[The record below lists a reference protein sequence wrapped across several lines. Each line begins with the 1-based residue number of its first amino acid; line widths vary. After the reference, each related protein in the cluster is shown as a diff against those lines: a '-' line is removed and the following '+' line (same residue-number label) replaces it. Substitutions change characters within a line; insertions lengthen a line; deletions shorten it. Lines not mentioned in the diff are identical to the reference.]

1 MTQLN
6 TAKFILRLLDSFKTN
21 EDKIAVVDQNGQR
34 QTTYKELFTMACR
47 VAGYLQKKNYQPHS
61 FIGICLPTSMEY
73 VASEIGIWLAGHA
86 IVPMGDKYPKDRIN
100 YIMHHCESPLLI
112 NEDIIQA
119 MMKTEPAENYILPN
133 EEDINA
139 LFYTSGSTGVP
150 KAVMTT
156 FGFYRISPTYESF
169 IVEESVTVMG
179 ITAPMFFVVSKQLY
193 VIIVKGGIAN
203 LIPTEIIKDIRMFEV
218 YLAKY
223 QIEFVFMPPSLL
235 AHFQNKSSHLK
246 IVTTGAERLSGV
258 GPSDY
263 YKIFNC
269 YGQTETGGFT
279 FSFLVDKK
287 YDNTPIGKPDVDV
300 DYCILDTEGRPVAQG
315 EEGELC
321 VRGPFTSGYYKEP
334 ELTEHLFR
342 GGWLHTGD
350 IVYQQP
356 DGNVVY
362 VNRKDWMV
370 KINGQRVEPGEVEA
384 VIKQVEGVKNAIV
397 KGFTTNDRQ
406 YLCSYYIA
414 TDNVSEDIIRDYL
427 LSKLPAYMVPAY
439 FVKMDSFPLLPSG
452 KTNRKALLAP
462 SDKTESIVRPPYTAP
477 TNDAERKL
485 CEAFEKSLN
494 IDHVGIDD
502 DFFELGGDSIRVMEV
517 QTLCPELT
525 LSSQMIYVNR
535 TPKKIAEVCSNTE
548 QVSYTQQKDYPLSQ
562 TQLGIYVECMSRQ
575 GEVAYNNGM
584 LFQLNPAIDADQLSK
599 ACEAVVEAH
608 PFIKT
613 RLFVDSQGNPRQLRN
628 DAETYHQSV
637 ENLTKQEFEKLKPEL
652 IRPFNL
658 LNDRLFRIRILKTPE
673 ALYLFIDFHHII
685 FDGMSF
691 NIIIQDLKDAYEQ
704 LPVKKEGFTGFEVA
718 LEEEFLRKTDAYI
731 SAQKWYKEIFGD
743 IKVSSLPV
751 PEKHDSQISYGQEYF
766 ELSIDYNKFQEACDY
781 LDVTPNVLTTT
792 VFGYLLGVNT
802 HSQESLFATVYS
814 GRQDLKTQR
823 TVAMLVKTLP
833 VYTKWEQDTTVKEL
847 LQTTKQQLMG
857 SMSNSLFSFAEIK
870 AMNNAVNSHI
880 LFAYQG
886 DLAPSNSEMFT
897 YQPLMENA
905 TGEDLAFEILRSDS
919 KLILHTEYHSNQ
931 YTQSFIKRLMNGFNT
946 ILEGFLHSE
955 SGNRHLCDL
964 PILTEDE
971 QQAIIALGTGDRLD
985 YDCSETIV
993 DLFHRQATLTPDN
1006 IAVVD
1011 EVSEITYAE
1020 LDRRSDVLA
1029 TALRKASVTTDT
1041 FVAIMLPRRKEFLIA
1056 VFAVFK
1062 AGGAYIPLD
1071 SDYPEER
1078 LFYMLDDSNAHVLIT
1093 TSTLLKDC
1101 QTDQFFQREKQLL
1114 IDEFDFNESL
1124 DNPVNYAQ
1132 PSGLAYMI
1140 YTSGTTGNP
1149 KGVSIT
1155 HEAMMN
1161 FIIWLK
1167 NTEELKAGE
1176 QCAIHTNFVFDGS
1189 LFDLYPPLISGATLH
1204 VLSSSLRMDLRG
1216 MYHYF
1221 KDHHI
1226 VGLLLTTQIGM
1237 MMMGDYEL
1245 PLRFL
1250 MVGGEKLSTY
1260 RVPSSMKLYNCY
1272 GPTEYTVCSSFHQID
1287 SQIQYNNIPI
1297 GRPVPNS
1304 ISVVVDNEGRLVS
1317 QGTVG
1322 ELCLIGRQL
1331 SRGYWRQEELT
1342 KECFVDCSF
1351 LSGQKMY
1358 RTGDLVR
1365 WNEDGQLEYIG
1376 RIDNQ
1381 VKFHGFRIELGEIE
1395 SKIIHCPGVVSAAVF
1410 VHKQGE
1416 NEFIVAYYTSEG
1428 NKDLP
1433 AIQET
1438 LTAELPGYM
1447 VPSQFIR
1454 IEQMPLTPNGKI
1466 DHKALPAP
1474 VLATET
1480 QVAPET
1486 EMEKQVLELI
1496 TEMLKTAQIGV
1507 TDNLI
1512 HWGLSSLAA
1521 MRLSALL
1528 QKRFEVYVKMAE
1540 IMKHPSVRAI
1550 ASLLSHASN
1559 SSLPVYERRDYY
1571 PLMENQQ
1578 GLYLEWKKN
1587 PDTTQYNVPLVYGFE
1602 GIDTNRMVD
1611 ALNQVVNAHPYLKSK
1626 LIEVNGE
1633 VVLQRNDENP
1643 VDIKVTELCE
1653 EPETAFFQKRVLPFH
1668 LLDDQLYR
1676 LEVLKTPYKTYLFFD
1691 VHHIIF
1697 DGLSGKVFLNDLK
1710 RAYEGESLKKE
1721 SCQAYDYALY
1731 EQEELQN
1738 TEKIKEAESWYD
1750 ELLAGANPISLPSY
1764 LSPDGVDFANIEV
1777 SLPSHQI
1784 DTFCSVNDIT
1794 VNSFM
1799 HAAFAIFVKRLI
1811 KEENPVYLTI
1821 SNGRDVG
1828 VNLQQSIGMFV
1839 KTLPIVISSELVQGQ
1854 SSADFVKEVHKQLH
1868 KSYSMDYYPYTKIV
1882 ARHRVN
1888 AELMFIYQDE
1898 VGKNSSWE
1906 SLTQIPLSLDTA
1918 KFPISM
1924 IITPEADSYR
1934 ITLEY
1939 DGKRYNSQGMR
1950 HMVNAFRNVV
1960 LNMAATVTVRDVE
1973 LISPDEKSELLELGR
1988 GETIEYDQS
1997 ETFVDLFQ
2005 RQVALSPDAVAV
2017 VDSLG
2022 SMTYK
2027 ELDNQSNI
2035 LAKVLVD
2042 KGIAKDNFVAIMLPR
2057 CKEFLVAVLGVF
2069 KAGGA
2074 YVPLDPEY
2082 PEAHLSYILDNA
2094 QAKLLLSTCSLATKK
2109 SFKGKFSDRM
2119 LFIDD
2124 IDFNSEPVPINNS
2137 HPCSLA
2143 YMIYTSG
2150 STGKPKGVMME
2161 HKGLCA
2167 LMKWLVPLEELKQG
2181 DKCAE
2186 HASFCFDASL
2196 FDLFPPL
2203 TCGAEVHILSSELRL
2218 APEAMCNY
2226 FREECITG
2234 MTMST
2239 QLGMEIINNY
2249 ELPLRY
2255 MVMGGEK
2262 MNQLRK
2268 TSVKLINGYGPTEF
2282 TVCSSYHIVNQEKDA
2297 NNIPIGRPVPNSMS
2311 VIVDNMGNLVPQGI
2325 PGELCLIG
2333 RQMSRGYWR
2342 QPDQTASQ
2350 FTACPFL
2357 EGVTMYHTG
2366 DMARWNEE
2374 KELIYLGRT
2383 DSQIKFNGFRIELGE
2398 IENEMMTYPYVTAA
2412 TVLVFKRGDI
2422 KTLVG
2427 FYCAEASVDPQTVT
2441 NYLST
2446 SLPQYMIPQIMIQID
2461 KMPMTPNGKID
2472 KKALLSDE
2480 MTSGLNMG
2488 EQILP
2493 ATVDEKKLF
2502 EIAKKVL
2509 EIDDFGVTDDLT
2521 ALGLTSL
2528 SAIRLADLAN
2538 REGLSIKVNDILK
2551 NRTIRNILINEQAI
2565 GKWENG
2571 YDVSKPVIVLIQ
2583 GFTYYK
2589 LMKPI
2594 ISKLSKH
2601 YSVFVFE
2608 PLDDHYNVLFNEDN
2622 VSSNDIVDFYLDYL
2636 EANLPSHVNVQMFI
2650 GHCFGGELA
2659 YRCTVRWHKKTGIM
2673 PKICMLDTYVHVND
2687 IVQKIPIPEIEN
2699 PTPDEASDINK
2710 LKESNRR
2717 FRQIQTMI
2725 NNHDLP
2731 GYDGDVLYF
2740 KAKELTMSLKTIH
2753 INEHEVDQKREED
2766 LNNWKSLVPN
2776 MKIYPIEAEHFT
2788 MLDEKFCDNYL
2799 EIIDNIVL
2807 PHNT

>member
-21 EDKIAVVDQNGQR
+21 ENKIAVVDQNGQR
-34 QTTYKELFTMACR
+34 QTTYKELFNMACR
-47 VAGYLQKKNYQPHS
+47 VAGYLQQENYPQHS
-61 FIGICLPTSMEY
+61 FIGICLPTSVEY
-73 VASEIGIWLAGHA
+73 LASEIGIWLAGHA
-86 IVPMGDKYPKDRIN
+86 IVPMGDKFPKDRID

-112 NEDIIQA
+112 NDDVIQA

-139 LFYTSGSTGVP
+139 LFYTSGSTGTP
-150 KAVMTT
+150 KAVMTN
-156 FGFYRISPTYESF
+156 FAFYRISPTYESF
-169 IVEESVTVMG
+169 IDEEEITVMG

-193 VIIVKGGIAN
+193 VIIVKGGIAD
-203 LIPTEIIKDIRMFEV
+203 LIPAEIIRDIRKYET
-218 YLAKY
+218 YLEKH

-300 DYCILDTEGRPVAQG
+300 DYCILDTEGKPVAQG

-350 IVYQQP
+350 IVCQQP

-384 VIKQVEGVKNAIV
+384 VIKQVYGIKNAIV
-397 KGFTTNDRQ
+397 KGFTTKDRL
-406 YLCSYYIA
+406 YLCAYYIA
-414 TDNVSEDIIRDYL
+414 TDNVSEDTIREYL

-462 SDKTESIVRPPYTAP
+462 LDKTESIVRPPYTAP
-477 TNDAERKL
+477 TNNVEHQL
-485 CEAFEKSLN
+485 CEAFEKSLAVDN
-494 IDHVGIDD
+494 IGIYD

-535 TPKKIAEVCSNTE
+535 TPKKIAEACAHTE
-548 QVSYTQQKDYPLSQ
+548 QVNYAQQKDYPLSQ

-584 LFQLNPAIDADQLSK
+584 LFQLNLGIDADQLSK
-599 ACEAVVEAH
+599 ACEMMVEAH

-628 DAETYHQSV
+628 DAEAYHQSV
-637 ENLTKQEFEKLKPEL
+637 ETLTQQEFEKLKPEL
-652 IRPFNL
+652 IRPFDL
-658 LNDRLFRIRILKTPE
+658 LSDRLFRIRILKTPE
-673 ALYLFIDFHHII
+673 AQYLFIDFHHII

-704 LPVKKEGFTGFEVA
+704 LHIKKEEFTGYEIA
-718 LEEEFLRKTDAYI
+718 LEEESLRKTDAYI
-731 SAQKWYKEIFGD
+731 SAKKWYKEQFGD
-743 IKVSSLPV
+743 IKVSSLPI
-751 PEKHDSQISYGQEYF
+751 PEKQDSQITYGQERL
-766 ELSIDYNKFQEACDY
+766 ELAVDYKQLEEACTR
-781 LDVTPNVLTTT
+781 LGVTPNVLTTT
-792 VFGYLLGVNT
+792 VFGYLLGIST
-802 HSQESLFATVYS
+802 HAQESLFATIFS

-833 VYTKWEQDTTVKEL
+833 VYTHWGQDTTVKEL
-847 LQTTKQQLMG
+847 LQATKQQLMG

-905 TGEDLAFEILRSDS
+905 TGEDLAFEILRSDT

-931 YTQSFIKRLMNGFNT
+931 YTQSFIRRLMNGYNT

-955 SGNRHLCDL
+955 SEDRQLCEL
-964 PILTEDE
+964 PILTDNE
-971 QQAIIALGTGDRLD
+971 QQAILALGTGDRLD
-985 YDCSETIV
+985 YDRSETIV
-993 DLFHRQATLTPDN
+993 DLFHRQAMLRPDN

-1011 EVSEITYAE
+1011 EVSDITYAE

-1029 TALRKASVTTDT
+1029 TALRKVGVSTDT

-1062 AGGAYIPLD
+1062 AGGAYVPLD

-1078 LFYMLDDSNAHVLIT
+1078 LAYILNDSESRVLIT

-1101 QTDQFFQREKQLL
+1101 QTEQYFPREKQLL
-1114 IDEFDFNESL
+1114 IDKFDFNEPS
-1124 DNPVNYAQ
+1124 DHPVNFAK

-1140 YTSGTTGNP
+1140 YTSGTTGKP
-1149 KGVSIT
+1149 KGVMIEHQSLRANLEWHKDLLIIT
-1155 HEAMMN
+1155 PEDH
-1161 FIIWLK
+1161 
-1167 NTEELKAGE
+1167 
-1176 QCAIHTNFVFDGS
+1176 CAQHPSFSFDGS
-1189 LFDLYPPLISGATLH
+1189 LDDLMPPLVKGAQLH
-1204 VLSSSLRMDLRG
+1204 ILSSELRLDMQEMND
-1216 MYHYF
+1216 YF
-1221 KDHHI
+1221 NKHRI
-1226 VGLLLTTQIGM
+1226 VGLAMSCLLGTEMLKYFQ
-1237 MMMGDYEL
+1237 L
-1245 PLRFL
+1245 PLRYL
-1250 MVGGEKLSTY
+1250 MLGGSKMAN
-1260 RVPSSMKLYNCY
+1260 VPIGNTSVINCY
-1272 GPTEYTVCSSFHQID
+1272 GPTEFTVCSSYYILEKD
-1287 SQIQYNNIPI
+1287 ENRDNIPI

-1304 ISVVVDNEGRLVS
+1304 ISVVVDTEGRLVP
-1317 QGTVG
+1317 QGSVG
-1322 ELCLIGRQL
+1322 ELCLIGCQM
-1331 SRGYWRQEELT
+1331 SRGYWKQEELT
-1342 KECFVDCSF
+1342 KERFVDCSF
-1351 LSGQKMY
+1351 LDGQKMY

-1365 WNEDGQLEYIG
+1365 WNEEGLLEYIG

-1381 VKFHGFRIELGEIE
+1381 IKLYGYRIELEEIE
-1395 SKIIHCPGVVSAAVF
+1395 TKISHCPGVVSAAVF
-1410 VHKQGE
+1410 VHKQGD

-1428 NKDLP
+1428 NKELP

-1438 LTAELPGYM
+1438 LMAELPSYM

-1454 IEQMPLTPNGKI
+1454 IDQMPLTPNGKI
-1466 DHKALPAP
+1466 DYKELPAP
-1474 VLATET
+1474 VLKTET

-1486 EMEKQVLELI
+1486 EMEEQVLELI
-1496 TEMLKTAQIGV
+1496 TEMLTTTQIGV
-1507 TDNLI
+1507 TDNLL

-1528 QKRFEVYVKMAE
+1528 HSRFGVYVKMAE
-1540 IMKHPSVRAI
+1540 IMKRPTVRAI
-1550 ASLLSHASN
+1550 ASLLSQNSN
-1559 SSLPVYERRDYY
+1559 SVLPVYERRASY
-1571 PLMENQQ
+1571 PLMENQR

-1587 PDTTQYNVPLVYGFE
+1587 PDTTQYNVPFVYGFE
-1602 GIDTNRMVD
+1602 GIDADRMVN
-1611 ALNQVVNAHPYLKSK
+1611 ALKQVVNAHPYLKSK
-1626 LIEVNGE
+1626 LIEVDGE
-1633 VVLQRNDENP
+1633 VALQRNDQDP
-1643 VDIKVTELCE
+1643 VEVKFNELCE
-1653 EPETAFFQKRVLPFH
+1653 EPKNNYFQKRVLPFN

-1676 LEVLKTPYKTYLFFD
+1676 IEVLKTPHKTYLFFD

-1697 DGLSGKVFLNDLK
+1697 DGLSRKVLLKDLK
-1710 RAYEGESLKKE
+1710 RVYEGETLEKE
-1721 SCQAYDYALY
+1721 TYQAYDYALY
-1731 EQEELQN
+1731 EQAELGNAGKMQ
-1738 TEKIKEAESWYD
+1738 EAESWYD
-1750 ELLAGANPISLPSY
+1750 ELLVGANAITLPTY
-1764 LSPDGVDFANIEV
+1764 LAPDGADYANIEV
-1777 SLPSHQI
+1777 DLSNHQI
-1784 DTFCSVNDIT
+1784 DTFCAVNNIT

-1799 HAAFAIFVKRLI
+1799 HAAFAIFVKRLF
-1811 KEENPVYLTI
+1811 KEEKPLYLTI
-1821 SNGRDVG
+1821 SNGRDAG
-1828 VNLQQSIGMFV
+1828 ANLQQCIGMFV
-1839 KTLPIVISSELVQGQ
+1839 KTMPIVITSELVQGQ
-1854 SSADFVKEVHKQLH
+1854 STSDFVKEVHKQLQ

-1882 ARHRVN
+1882 ERHRVN
-1888 AELMFIYQDE
+1888 AELMFIYQGE
-1898 VGKNSSWE
+1898 IGKTSSWE
-1906 SLTQIPLSLDTA
+1906 DLTQIPLSLDTA
-1918 KFPISM
+1918 KFPISI
-1924 IITPEADSYR
+1924 IITPKGDSYR
-1934 ITLEY
+1934 VTLEY
-1939 DGKRYNSQGMR
+1939 DGMRYNSQGMR
-1950 HMVNAFRNVV
+1950 HMVKAFRNVL
-1960 LNMAATVTVRDVE
+1960 LNMAVAATLGDVE
-1973 LISPDEKSELLELGR
+1973 LISPEEKSELLQLSR

-1997 ETFVDLFQ
+1997 ETFVDMFQ
-2005 RQVALSPDAVAV
+2005 SQAAISPEAIAV
-2017 VDSLG
+2017 VDSQG

-2027 ELDNQSNI
+2027 ELDDQSSI
-2035 LAKVLVD
+2035 LAKVLVTQ
-2042 KGIAKDNFVAIMLPR
+2042 GIGKDDFIGIMLPR

-2094 QAKLLLSTCSLATKK
+2094 QAKLLLSTSSLAIEKN
-2109 SFKGKFSDRM
+2109 FKGKLYDRM

-2137 HPCSLA
+2137 LPNSLA

-2167 LMKWLVPLEELKQG
+2167 LMKWLVPMEELKPG

-2186 HASFCFDASL
+2186 HASFSFDASL
-2196 FDLFPPL
+2196 FDLYPPL

-2218 APEAMCNY
+2218 DTKGMCKY
-2226 FREECITG
+2226 FSEKHITG

-2239 QLGMEIINNY
+2239 QMGMEMVNSF

-2282 TVCSSYHIVNQEKDA
+2282 TVCSSYHIVNQEKDV
-2297 NNIPIGRPVPNSMS
+2297 NTIPIGRPVPNSMS
-2311 VIVDNMGNLVPQGI
+2311 VIVDNMGHLVPQGI

-2333 RQMSRGYWR
+2333 RQMSRGYWK
-2342 QPDQTASQ
+2342 QQEQTSSH

-2357 EGVTMYHTG
+2357 EGETMYHTG
-2366 DMARWNEE
+2366 DMSRWNEE
-2374 KELIYLGRT
+2374 GELVYLGRT
-2383 DSQIKFNGFRIELGE
+2383 DSQVKFNGFRIELGE
-2398 IENEMMTYPYVTAA
+2398 IENEMMTYPSVTAA
-2412 TVLVFKRGDI
+2412 SVLVFKRKDI

-2427 FYCAEASVDPQTVT
+2427 FYCAETSIDPLAIH
-2441 NYLST
+2441 NHLRA
-2446 SLPQYMIPQIMIQID
+2446 SLPQHMIPQMMMQID
-2461 KMPMTPNGKID
+2461 KMPVTPNGKVD
-2472 KKALLSDE
+2472 KKALLSE
-2480 MTSGLNMG
+2480 ELMSGLNLG
-2488 EQILP
+2488 EHNLP
-2493 ATVDEKKLF
+2493 ANENEKKLF
-2502 EIAKKVL
+2502 EIVKDVL
-2509 EIDDFGVTDDLT
+2509 ETDDFGVTDDLT
-2521 ALGLTSL
+2521 LLGLTSL
-2528 SAIRLADLAN
+2528 SAIKLADMAN
-2538 REGLSIKVNDILK
+2538 SKGLNIKVNDILRSK
-2551 NRTIRNILINEQAI
+2551 SIRDILTNEQAI

-2571 YDVSKPVIVLIQ
+2571 YDASKPVIVLIQ

-2589 LMKPI
+2589 KLEPL
-2594 ISKLSKH
+2594 ISRLCKH
-2601 YSVFVFE
+2601 YSVFVIE
-2608 PLDDHYNVLFNEDN
+2608 PIDDHYETLFNEEGL
-2622 VSSNDIVDFYLDYL
+2622 SSHDVIKFYFDYLD
-2636 EANLPSHVNVQMFI
+2636 ANLPSNAIVEMFI
-2650 GHCFGGELA
+2650 GHSFGGELA
-2659 YRCTVRWHKKTGIM
+2659 YRCAVRWYKKKGYM
-2673 PKICMLDTYVHVND
+2673 SKVCMLDSFANAAN
-2687 IVQKIPIPEIEN
+2687 IVKEIPLQKAEGLTSEE
-2699 PTPDEASDINK
+2699 TSDIEEVKEWNRHLRQMQA
-2710 LKESNRR
+2710 LKDDHELS
-2717 FRQIQTMI
+2717 
-2725 NNHDLP
+2725 
-2731 GYDGDVLYF
+2731 GYYGEVLYF
-2740 KAKELTMSLKTIH
+2740 EAEDLFLQTKTIN
-2753 INEHEVDQKREED
+2753 IDVQDLAQKKQE
-2766 LNNWKSLVPN
+2766 N
-2776 MKIYPIEAEHFT
+2776 MNSWRALAPRLSIYPVAAGHMT
-2788 MLDEKFCDNYL
+2788 MLDERFCDYYFERIN
-2799 EIIDNIVL
+2799 NIVL
-2807 PHNT
+2807 PQIPD

>member
-1 MTQLN
+1 MPQQS

-47 VAGYLQKKNYQPHS
+47 VAGYLQKKNYPPHS
-61 FIGICLPTSMEY
+61 FIGICLPTSVEY
-73 VASEIGIWLAGHA
+73 LASEIGIWLSGHA
-86 IVPMGDKYPKDRIN
+86 IVPMGDKYPKDRID

-119 MMKTEPAENYILPN
+119 MMKTEPAENYVLPK

-139 LFYTSGSTGVP
+139 LFYTSGSTGTP
-150 KAVMTT
+150 KGVLHNFRSLNRPIPLEKLLAEQDLHIMGATMP
-156 FGFYRISPTYESF
+156 FFF
-169 IVEESVTVMG
+169 IASRTIFCFFFRGGYVYLVEPE
-179 ITAPMFFVVSKQLY
+179 
-193 VIIVKGGIAN
+193 IVK
-203 LIPTEIIKDIRMFEV
+203 DIHQLEN
-218 YLAKY
+218 YLA
-223 QIEFVFMPPSLL
+223 QHHIEFTFLPPSVL
-235 AHFQNKSSHLK
+235 ANFQSKSPDLK
-246 IVTTGAERLSGV
+246 LVMSAAERMSNIYFKDFKL
-258 GPSDY
+258 
-263 YKIFNC
+263 INH
-269 YGQTETGGFT
+269 YGQTETCGAGA
-279 FSFLVDKK
+279 SFIVDKP
-287 YDNTPIGKPDVDV
+287 YEITPIGKPGEHVES
-300 DYCILDTEGRPVAQG
+300 CIMDEDGNVVPKG
-315 EEGELC
+315 EKGEFCLKGNLT
-321 VRGPFTSGYYKEP
+321 VGYYKDP
-334 ELTEHLFR
+334 ISTAELYKF
-342 GGWLHTGD
+342 GWLHTGD
-350 IVYQQP
+350 IVRELP
-356 DGNVVY
+356 DGNLVY
-362 VNRKDWMV
+362 VERKDLMV
-370 KINGQRVEPGEVEA
+370 KINGQRVEPGEVEM
-384 VIKQVEGVKNAIV
+384 VIKQVGGVKNAIV
-397 KGFTTNDRQ
+397 KGFTTNARQ
-406 YLCSYYIA
+406 FLCAYYIA
-414 TDNVSEDIIRDYL
+414 NDGVSEDSIRAYL
-427 LSKLPAYMVPAY
+427 RSKLPAYMVPAY
-439 FVKMDSFPLLPSG
+439 FVRMDSFPLLPSG
-452 KTNRKALLAP
+452 KTDRKALLPP
-462 SDKTESIVRPPYTAP
+462 SDKTGSIARPPYTAP
-477 TNDAERKL
+477 TNNVERQL
-485 CEAFEKSLN
+485 CEAFEKTLSVE
-494 IDHVGIDD
+494 HVGIDD

-535 TPKKIAEVCSNTE
+535 TPKKIAEACAHTE
-548 QVSYTQQKDYPLSQ
+548 QVSYALQKDYPLSQ
-562 TQLGIYVECMSRQ
+562 TQLGIYVECMSQ
-575 GEVAYNNGM
+575 QEETLYNNAI
-584 LFQLNPAIDADQLSK
+584 LFKLADDIDTNRLAH

-608 PFIKT
+608 PYVKT
-613 RLFVDSQGNPRQLRN
+613 RLFVDEEGHPRQRRN
-628 DAETYHQSV
+628 DEEPYHQQV
-637 ENLTKQEFEKLKPEL
+637 ESMSEADFIKLKPLLEQ
-652 IRPFNL
+652 PFHL
-658 LNDRLFRIRILKTPE
+658 LNDQPFRIRILKTTGNV
-673 ALYLFIDFHHII
+673 YLFIDFHHII
-685 FDGMSF
+685 FDGTSMQ
-691 NIIIQDLKDAYEQ
+691 ILLQDISSAYEGNILQ
-704 LPVKKEGFTGFEVA
+704 KENWSGFEVA
-718 LEEEFLRKTDAYI
+718 QEEANLRLTESYSMAAEWNRKV
-731 SAQKWYKEIFGD
+731 FG
-743 IKVSSLPV
+743 
-751 PEKHDSQISYGQEYF
+751 
-766 ELSIDYNKFQEACDY
+766 A
-781 LDVTPNVLTTT
+781 LDVTSLPIPDNNSEQVSIGKYVHLISIDQETLEQSCHRLGITAQVLTTAA
-792 VFGYLLGVNT
+792 FGYLLGAYT
-802 HSQESLFATVYS
+802 HNREALFATVYN
-814 GRQDLKTQR
+814 GRNDLKTQR
-823 TVAMLVKTLP
+823 TIAMMVKTIA
-833 VYTKWEQDTTVKEL
+833 VHTSWNENTTIREWLQQAKDIL
-847 LQTTKQQLMG
+847 LG
-857 SMSNSLFSFAEIK
+857 SMNHDLFSFAELC
-870 AMNNAVNSHI
+870 AFNSHVNSDV
-880 LFAYQG
+880 LFVYQG
-886 DLAPSNSEMFT
+886 GFQTALTLDGHISHPQSLTS
-897 YQPLMENA
+897 NA
-905 TGEDLAFEILRSDS
+905 TGKCLFVELLPESQQLQMVIDYQKNRYSEFFIRQFAQCYEQIIRQLTLIGNETIRLIDLPLLTTKEYDQIALLGAGQEMLFDKSETLVSLFCKKAKEQAAAPALVFKDKCYSYQELDSITDRLAAFLTDRYHVKPEDTVGVMIDRSDLMVVYPLAIM
-919 KLILHTEYHSNQ
+919 KMGAAYMPLDYKFPANRLQFMCEDAGVRLIL
-931 YTQSFIKRLMNGFNT
+931 
-946 ILEGFLHSE
+946 SE
-955 SGNRHLCDL
+955 
-964 PILTEDE
+964 
-971 QQAIIALGTGDRLD
+971 GDRVSKALPD
-985 YDCSETIV
+985 FKGEVWTAEQLKNLPEIMT
-993 DLFHRQATLTPDN
+993 TLVGPQPDQHY
-1006 IAVVD
+1006 VV
-1011 EVSEITYAE
+1011 
-1020 LDRRSDVLA
+1020 L
-1029 TALRKASVTTDT
+1029 
-1041 FVAIMLPRRKEFLIA
+1041 
-1056 VFAVFK
+1056 
-1062 AGGAYIPLD
+1062 
-1071 SDYPEER
+1071 
-1078 LFYMLDDSNAHVLIT
+1078 
-1093 TSTLLKDC
+1093 
-1101 QTDQFFQREKQLL
+1101 
-1114 IDEFDFNESL
+1114 
-1124 DNPVNYAQ
+1124 
-1132 PSGLAYMI
+1132 
-1140 YTSGTTGNP
+1140 YTSGSTGLP
-1149 KGVSIT
+1149 KGVVLEQHSIV
-1155 HEAMMN
+1155 N
-1161 FIIWLK
+1161 FCYWYSKEVGLRTDDRVMAYANFGFDCHMLDLFPALITGSCVYVIPSDMRLDLPLL
-1167 NTEELKAGE
+1167 NNYMEE
-1176 QCAIHTNFVFDGS
+1176 QCITVAFMTTQVGH
-1189 LFDLYPPLISGATLH
+1189 LFATTIENH
-1204 VLSSSLRMDLRG
+1204 SLR
-1216 MYHYF
+1216 
-1221 KDHHI
+1221 
-1226 VGLLLTTQIGM
+1226 VLT
-1237 MMMGDYEL
+1237 
-1245 PLRFL
+1245 
-1250 MVGGEKLSTY
+1250 VAGEKLLPMTA
-1260 RVPSSMKLYNCY
+1260 PSSYTLYNGY
-1272 GPTEYTVCSSFHQID
+1272 GPTECTVFTSYYRLKGEYHRPI
-1287 SQIQYNNIPI
+1287 I
-1297 GRPVPNS
+1297 GRPLPNYQLYVVNSDLQPVP
-1304 ISVVVDNEGRLVS
+1304 
-1317 QGTVG
+1317 QGAVG
-1322 ELCLIGRQL
+1322 ELIVLGEGVA
-1331 SRGYWRQEELT
+1331 RGYLHPADKDKGKFTMFRDQRCY
-1342 KECFVDCSF
+1342 K
-1351 LSGQKMY
+1351 
-1358 RTGDLVR
+1358 TGDLVR
-1365 WNEDGQLEYIG
+1365 WTNSGDLEYLG
-1376 RIDNQ
+1376 RMDNQ
-1381 VKFHGFRIELGEIE
+1381 VKLRGLRIELEEIE
-1395 SKIIHCPGVVSAAVF
+1395 LRALQYPLISQAIAQVKEIGGV
-1410 VHKQGE
+1410 E
-1416 NEFIVAYYTSEG
+1416 NLCLYYVPKEAGVTIETDELKSFLSEKLVAF
-1428 NKDLP
+1428 
-1433 AIQET
+1433 
-1438 LTAELPGYM
+1438 M
-1447 VPSQFIR
+1447 VPTAMMQLDSLP
-1454 IEQMPLTPNGKI
+1454 MTPNGKI
-1466 DHKALPAP
+1466 NRKALPVP
-1474 VLATET
+1474 TITSET
-1480 QVAPET
+1480 RVAPET
-1486 EMEKQVLELI
+1486 EKEKQVLELI

-1550 ASLLSHASN
+1550 ASLLSHAYN
-1559 SSLPVYERRDYY
+1559 SSLPVYELRDYY
-1571 PLMENQQ
+1571 PLMENQR

-1587 PDTTQYNVPLVYGFE
+1587 PDTTQYNVPFVYGFE

-1643 VDIKVTELCE
+1643 VDIKVTELSE
-1653 EPETAFFQKRVLPFH
+1653 EPENTYFQKRVLPFN
-1668 LLDDQLYR
+1668 LLSDQLYR

-1738 TEKIKEAESWYD
+1738 TEKIKEAEAWYD
-1750 ELLAGANPISLPSY
+1750 ELLAGANAISLPSY
-1764 LSPDGVDFANIEV
+1764 SAPDGVDFAHVEV

-1784 DTFCSVNDIT
+1784 DTFCAVNNIT
-1794 VNSFM
+1794 VNSYM
-1799 HAAFAIFVKRLI
+1799 HAAFAIFIKRLI

-2005 RQVALSPDAVAV
+2005 RRVALSPDAVAV

-2528 SAIRLADLAN
+2528 SAIRLAELAN
-2538 REGLSIKVNDILK
+2538 REGFFIKVNDILRSK
-2551 NRTIRNILINEQAI
+2551 SIRNILINEQSV

-2571 YDVSKPVIVLIQ
+2571 YDVSKPVIVLVQ
-2583 GFTYYK
+2583 GFTYFKK
-2589 LMKPI
+2589 LEPL
-2594 ISKLSKH
+2594 ISKLCQH
-2601 YSVFVFE
+2601 YSVFVIE
-2608 PLDDHYNVLFNEDN
+2608 PIDDHYEALFNEQEL
-2622 VSSNDIVDFYLDYL
+2622 SNQDVVKFYLDYF
-2636 EANLPSHVNVQMFI
+2636 EACMRPNVNVEMFI
-2650 GHCFGGELA
+2650 GHSFGGELA
-2659 YRCTVRWHKKTGIM
+2659 YRCAVRWHEKTGYM
-2673 PKICMLDTYVHVND
+2673 SKVCMFDTFANAAGIAQDIHV
-2687 IVQKIPIPEIEN
+2687 PEIADM
-2699 PTPDEASDINK
+2699 TPEEVSDIEEFKEWNHHLRQMQV
-2710 LKESNRR
+2710 LKDDHG
-2717 FRQIQTMI
+2717 M
-2725 NNHDLP
+2725 P
-2731 GYDGDVLYF
+2731 VYDGDVLYF
-2740 KAKELTMSLKTIH
+2740 KAKDLSLQLKTIR
-2753 INEHEVDQKREED
+2753 INEHEFEKKKQED
-2766 LNNWKSLVPN
+2766 LNRWNSLAHH
-2776 MKIYPIEAEHFT
+2776 MSIYPIMADHFT
-2788 MLDEKFCDNYL
+2788 MLDERFCDDYVEKIN
-2799 EIIDNIVL
+2799 DIVL
-2807 PHNT
+2807 LHNS